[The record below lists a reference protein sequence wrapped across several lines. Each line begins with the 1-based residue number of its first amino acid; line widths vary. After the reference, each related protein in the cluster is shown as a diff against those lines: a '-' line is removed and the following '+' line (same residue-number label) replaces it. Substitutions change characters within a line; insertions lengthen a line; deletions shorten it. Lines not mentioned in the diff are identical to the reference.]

1 MKKITRTVLVEEVT
15 FILYNENDGSVEY
28 KTVDVLKAYT
38 EKERKQLAK
47 DLFPDCTLVRS
58 EPVAEREIMC
68 SMPLDKFFDMANKT
82 EIEEWEEE

>member
-1 MKKITRTVLVEEVT
+1 MKKVTRTVLVEEVK

-28 KTVDVLKAYT
+28 KTVDFPKAYT

-47 DLFPDCTLVRS
+47 DLFPHCTLVRS

-68 SMPLDKFFDMANKT
+68 SMPLYEFFDMANKT